1 MTAYPDTNP
10 PPLPERPAE
19 DYLAERVATLFST
32 SPSTAVGNVFS
43 GTMVFGVYHAS
54 APLLGRCLW
63 LAVLV
68 LLMGVRLGL
77 VYAWRRNPQRL
88 APQTWARL
96 TMLQCGAVGL
106 AWGIGAI
113 WLMSY
118 GTPYEDVIY
127 GCIALASVM
136 VAMSNVSYWPA
147 HLAFH
152 VPMFFFL
159 GIAYFRDPEPQATF
173 LAVSAWVVCPFI
185 AEMGRRLQ
193 IRFNEALKLA
203 WEHQVLAH
211 KYALANQE
219 LAVLSRTDDLTR
231 IANKRHLD
239 ETLKREWH
247 RCARHAEPLSVLM
260 LAGVREI
267 LIISTPADLPAF
279 KRLLGDGSQWGLA
292 LHYAEQP
299 RPEGLAQAYIIGA
312 PFVEGH
318 PSVLVLGDNIF
329 YGHGL
334 VEPLQQAQRAGK
346 GATVFAYHVSDP
358 ERYGVVEF
366 DADGVAKSLEEKP
379 RAPKSSWAVTG
390 LYFYDERAPS
400 FAAAL
405 KPSARGELE
414 ITDANRVYLES
425 GSLNALKLGRGF
437 AWFDAGTH
445 QSLLQ
450 ASEFIYTIEERQ
462 GLKIGCPE
470 EIAFRMG
477 FIDDAALRGLADSI
491 AQPEYRA
498 YLHRVIAGNI

>member
-68 LLMGVRLGL
+68 LLMSVRLGL

-88 APQTWARL
+88 APHTWARL

-260 LAGVREI
+260 LDIDHFKLYNDGYGHLAGDVGIRRVAEAIRDNVREHCDFVARFGGEEF
-267 LIISTPADLPAF
+267 TVVMPGADLASACVIGE
-279 KRLLGDGSQWGLA
+279 RIRAAVEA
-292 LHYAEQP
+292 LQLPHAWAA
-299 RPEGLAQAYIIGA
+299 R
-312 PFVEGH
+312 GH
-318 PSVLVLGDNIF
+318 L
-329 YGHGL
+329 
-334 VEPLQQAQRAGK
+334 
-346 GATVFAYHVSDP
+346 TVSI
-358 ERYGVVEF
+358 
-366 DADGVAKSLEEKP
+366 GVASTAQGPVASQEALVGN
-379 RAPKSSWAVTG
+379 ADVA
-390 LYFYDERAPS
+390 LY
-400 FAAAL
+400 AA
-405 KPSARGELE
+405 KHGGR
-414 ITDANRVYLES
+414 NRVEAFS
-425 GSLNALKLGRGF
+425 GDPAKAPLPPGKVELPG
-437 AWFDAGTH
+437 
-445 QSLLQ
+445 
-450 ASEFIYTIEERQ
+450 
-462 GLKIGCPE
+462 
-470 EIAFRMG
+470 
-477 FIDDAALRGLADSI
+477 
-491 AQPEYRA
+491 
-498 YLHRVIAGNI
+498 